1 MPRSL
6 RTSVKPGS
14 APPAGAVVDPAAV
27 ADRVAVVMVRAG
39 VDPGAV
45 AIVAPA
51 PDRDAMGNSAVLMP
65 AKVAPKRRAG
75 AKRTANPIARHA
87 APGADAARAVAR
99 ARRSEEH
106 TSELQSR

>member
-1 MPRSL
+1 MPRSV

-14 APPAGAVVDPAAV
+14 APPASAGVDRGAG
-27 ADRVAVVMVRAG
+27 ADRVAAVLARAG
-39 VDPGAV
+39 GDPGAV

-51 PDRDAMGNSAVLMP
+51 PDRDAMGNSAVLKP
-65 AKVAPKRRAG
+65 AKGAPKRRAG

-99 ARRSEEH
+99 AR
-106 TSELQSR
+106 TPKVGAKTKPAP